1 MKKGI
6 ILICIFYLFSGDLY
20 GKKGKFEDCIYETAE
35 EIDAK
40 VIINI
45 ERDNEWYKYT
55 YRIKN
60 LPTSKWPIMGFS
72 LYGNDRS
79 IKDKDFKGISTCL

>member
-1 MKKGI
+1 
-6 ILICIFYLFSGDLY
+6 LLCISYLFISNLY
-20 GKKGKFEDCIYETAE
+20 GRKGKFEDCCVYETAE

-55 YRIKN
+55 YRIKKPAN
-60 LPTSKWPIMGFS
+60 K
-72 LYGNDRS
+72 
-79 IKDKDFKGISTCL
+79 